1 MLHHNIRSLN
11 KNLHELDLI
20 LKTEIFD
27 IVSLNETKLDDSFPI
42 SFYKDPIYIMV
53 RRDKSRNEG
62 GLLFMIKKDYK
73 IIHQDIGESNEFK
86 IDYIHLKIKIKN
98 KILIL

>member
-42 SFYKDPIYIMV
+42 YILV

-86 IDYIHLKIKIKN
+86 IDYIRLKIKIKN
-98 KILIL
+98 KIIIL